1 MNELDNMFEKSRKLK
16 QKVLSV
22 GVFIIP
28 VLIAA
33 ALKFWLLSTDS
44 IPFNSDEAIVA
55 LMAKHINQGEL
66 PVFFYGQAYMGSL
79 DAILVAMGFRLFG
92 EHIWIIRVI
101 QSILYLGTV
110 FTLALLG
117 KQILGTNKAAL
128 YVGLIAAIPPINI
141 SLYTTVSLGGYGE
154 ILFLGNLLLL
164 GGIKIIK
171 NSQYEYP
178 RFFTWKMLFVLLWS
192 ILAGFSFWVFGLSL
206 VYSVP
211 VIIMTLSIF
220 VNSRKPG
227 PLGVYLMIFLIGAII
242 GAMPWILFAFG
253 EGGTAVL
260 AELAGGAIADSNSSL
275 LLLKPLQR
283 FSNLILLGGTVI
295 FGLRP
300 PWGVRWLMLPLLP
313 FVMIFWLSAIY
324 YDIRQLSSEKNK
336 PGYLLVNLLGAV
348 LLLGFIFT
356 PYGGDPSGRYF
367 LPLIVPIVII
377 GANFLVNR
385 ISKDKNIQTIILALI
400 LIYNLGGT
408 IQSVISTPPGITT
421 QFDEITQ
428 INHNEIDELIEF
440 LHSHNVIYGY
450 TNYWVSYPLA
460 FLSDEQILY
469 VPRLPYHEDFR
480 YTARDDRYSPYYE
493 VVQKSTSIG
502 YITTNHET
510 LDDYLRN
517 SFQGEDITWSEERI
531 GDYQIFYDLSRA
543 IHPQDIDLG
552 KTTKP

>member
-385 ISKDKNIQTIILALI
+385 ISKDNNIQIIILVLI